1 MIRGHPTVDTEER
14 MGDGVGDFLAPKKC
28 CQLKEVGAKPV
39 DFAELSLVRI
49 PRKQVH
55 LASVLRKIAG
65 DLHAREKPLPA
76 PQFPQGAEGIMIRQG
91 DKIVPLAAQLV
102 VELFRPGK
110 AVRDP
115 GLAKDPLRRAAGMP
129 GMKMK
134 VTPGHVRRMRLT
146 DIPAPTTL

>member
-1 MIRGHPTVDTEER
+1 
-14 MGDGVGDFLAPKKC
+14 
-28 CQLKEVGAKPV
+28 
-39 DFAELSLVRI
+39 
-49 PRKQVH
+49 
-55 LASVLRKIAG
+55 
-65 DLHAREKPLPA
+65 
-76 PQFPQGAEGIMIRQG
+76 MIRQG
-91 DKIVPLAAQLV
+91 DEIVSLAAQLV

-115 GLAKDPLRRAAGMP
+115 GLAKDPLRRPAGMP